1 MAASTASNVSHSS
14 MMMTSSSQHAPTP
27 MPPSLPTTS
36 PKTAS
41 INIKPLHKSGAQW
54 LLSTLAAQGVDTL
67 FGMPGGVI
75 LPIYDNLHEFPQIRH
90 ILVRHEQGAGHMAE
104 GYAKATGK
112 VGVALA
118 TSGPGATNLI
128 TALTDAYYDSVPIV
142 CITGNVPT
150 FLLGSDAFQEADM
163 VGMTRGCTK
172 YNTMVRRIEDLVPAL
187 EEAFYIA
194 ASGRPG
200 PVLVDIPKDV
210 MTAMIA
216 EDAIRHFTPSDLPGY
231 APEAANQYSG
241 ADIDTAIQLLLEAK
255 QPVILAGGGVISA
268 NASVELRQLAD
279 QWQLPVASSLMGL
292 GCFAADH
299 PLYLGFCG
307 MHGHV
312 ASNLA
317 IANADV
323 LLVVGN
329 RLNERQTG
337 NKAKFASNA
346 RIIHIDLDPTTLNK
360 NVQAGLALQGDVK
373 SVLQALIA
381 RTPLNTSD
389 ALFEKALN
397 SRSTWMSKIDGF
409 KARRKAP
416 DEWPHGFLSPELVA
430 QRLFQWLPQKA
441 IITTEVGQ
449 HQMWAA
455 QQYNLNTPRTWLTS
469 GGLGTMGFGFPAALG
484 AKVAKPDHLVVD
496 IAGDGSFQMTL
507 QELATATESNL
518 PVVVAVMNNA
528 HLGMIRQWQGRMFE
542 RESQAA
548 MFGPDYLKLA
558 EAYGARGFVVEHP
571 DQIDAVIQ
579 EAYHVGMT
587 QTVIIDFRVHAKS
600 DVYPWVPG
608 GAANADMLQSPACAW
623 PGAKQTQSG
632 GA

>member
-1 MAASTASNVSHSS
+1 
-14 MMMTSSSQHAPTP
+14 MTSPLSIANNALT
-27 MPPSLPTTS
+27 
-36 PKTAS
+36 KTDQ
-41 INIKPLHKSGAQW
+41 KSGAQ
-54 LLSTLAAQGVDTL
+54 LFLQALVAQGVDTL

-75 LPIYDNLHEFPQIRH
+75 LPIYNHLHEYPSIKH

-112 VGVALA
+112 AGVALA

-150 FLLGSDAFQEADM
+150 FLLGTDAFQEADM

-172 YNTMVRRIEDLVPAL
+172 YNTMVRRIEDLVPAI

-194 ASGRPG
+194 TTGRPG
-200 PVLVDIPKDV
+200 PVLVDIPKDI
-210 MTAMIA
+210 MTAVL
-216 EDAIRHFTPSDLPGY
+216 DADTIRHFMPSNLPGY
-231 APEAANQYSG
+231 APESANTYTG
-241 ADIDTAIQLLLEAK
+241 ADIDTAIQLLANAER
-255 QPVILAGGGVISA
+255 PVILAGGGVIAA
-268 NASVELRQLAD
+268 NASDELLQLAE

-292 GCFAADH
+292 GCFPYTH
-299 PLYLGFCG
+299 PLYVGFCG

-312 ASNLA
+312 VSNLS

-346 RIIHIDLDPTTLNK
+346 KIIHIDLDPTTLNK
-360 NVQAGLALQGDVK
+360 NVQAGLAIQGEIQA
-373 SVLQALIA
+373 VLQALIA
-381 RTPLNTSD
+381 RTPMQMPD
-389 ALFEKALN
+389 EALDQIKTT
-397 SRSTWMSKIDGF
+397 RSAWFGQIETFRG
-409 KARRKAP
+409 RRKIVDHWP
-416 DEWPHGFLSPELVA
+416 DGFLSPELIT
-430 QRLFQWLPQKA
+430 QRVFANLPEKA
-441 IITTEVGQ
+441 IVTTEVGQ

-455 QQYNLNTPRTWLTS
+455 QQFNLSTPRTWITS
-469 GGLGTMGFGFPAALG
+469 GGLGTMGFGFPAAIG
-484 AKVAKPDHLVVD
+484 AKAAKPDHLCVD

-528 HLGMIRQWQGRMFE
+528 HLGMIRQWQGRMFA
-542 RESQAA
+542 RESEAA
-548 MFGPDYLKLA
+548 MFGPDYVKLA
-558 EAYGARGFVVEHP
+558 EAYGGKGFVVDASMNLE
-571 DQIDAVIQ
+571 QIDATIR
-579 EAYHVGMT
+579 EAYAAGMHVP
-587 QTVIIDFRVHAKS
+587 VIIDFRVHARL

-608 GAANADMLQSPACAW
+608 GSANADMLESPACAW
-623 PGAKQTQSG
+623 PGAKKAEGG